1 MSNPIDNLQEV
12 EALFIENK
20 LDNNIIAELITRS
33 QGYQHQPEHT
43 QHSSLILSL
52 ISSLTKQQL
61 ENSNFIT
68 DRWKNHIYCTE
79 TKGRTKI
86 NIVRTALHYLLSI
99 DTNKVEIAKIF
110 NVSRWTVG
118 RWIKDHDLSNALI
131 DPEEDSV
138 IENHLRQ
145 VIVAYPNLGELHAR
159 GILLA
164 KGMKIKR
171 NRLRIILR
179 RIKPSNSLSMST
191 IRRRLYRTRTAN
203 SMWHLDSTHKLK
215 HWRFVTSGCADGHSR
230 KIVWLK
236 CSNNNLA
243 DAACNYFLDAIQ
255 KHQCPFQVRGD
266 KGAENRMIAKHVI
279 AIRGEDIRGYTG
291 GRSCHNT
298 RIERFWGECNRN
310 VMGKYAAE
318 FTYLEQLDLLD
329 RHDEN
334 DSWVLHEV
342 YLPIINQKLVEME
355 DYCNNHPITSANGQ
369 TPNQMHAISALR
381 DQVISTSV
389 SAGTIDILHN
399 WQNVFSPDSSDNI
412 TVPTLQSIV
421 LNDQQMNFVNTISNN
436 TETSPRSKCI
446 DTRAYLRELMQC
458 VFLKFRLINECSNK
472 CYFCYISKHFSNQF
486 VENFI

>member
-12 EALFIENK
+12 ETLFIENK
-20 LDNNIIAELITRS
+20 HDNNIIAELIVRL
-33 QGYQHQPEHT
+33 QGYQHQPECT

-61 ENSNFIT
+61 ENCNFIT
-68 DRWKNHIYCTE
+68 DRWKNHIYFTE

-86 NIVRTALHYLLSI
+86 NIVRTTLHYLLSI
-99 DTNKVEIAKIF
+99 DINQVEIGKIF

-118 RWIKDHDLSNALI
+118 RWIKDHDLSDVLI
-131 DPEEDSV
+131 DPEDDSV

-145 VIVAYPNLGELHAR
+145 VIVTYPNLGELHAR
-159 GILLA
+159 GILLS
-164 KGMKIKR
+164 KGIKIKR

-179 RIKPSNSLSMST
+179 RIKPSESLSMST

-203 SMWHLDSTHKLK
+203 SMWHLDSAHKLK
-215 HWRFVTSGCADGHSR
+215 HWRFVTSGCVDGYSR
-230 KIVWLK
+230 KIMWLK

-255 KHQCPFQVRGD
+255 KYQCPYQVCGD
-266 KGAENRMIAKHVI
+266 KGAENRKIAKHMI
-279 AIRGEDIRGYTG
+279 AIRGKDIRGHIG
-291 GRSCHNT
+291 GRSCHNA
-298 RIERFWGECNRN
+298 RIERFWGEYNRN
-310 VMGKYAAE
+310 VMSKFAAE
-318 FTYLEQLDLLD
+318 FTNLEQLDLLD

-334 DSWVLHEV
+334 DLWVLHKV

-355 DYCNNHPITSANGQ
+355 DYYNNHPIASANGQ

-381 DQVISTSV
+381 DQVISTSI

-399 WQNVFSPDSSDNI
+399 WQNAFSPESSDNI

-421 LNDQQMNFVNTISNN
+421 LNDEQMNFVNTISNN
-436 TETSPRSKCI
+436 TETSPRSKHI
-446 DTRAYLRELMQC
+446 DTRAYLR
-458 VFLKFRLINECSNK
+458 
-472 CYFCYISKHFSNQF
+472 
-486 VENFI
+486 